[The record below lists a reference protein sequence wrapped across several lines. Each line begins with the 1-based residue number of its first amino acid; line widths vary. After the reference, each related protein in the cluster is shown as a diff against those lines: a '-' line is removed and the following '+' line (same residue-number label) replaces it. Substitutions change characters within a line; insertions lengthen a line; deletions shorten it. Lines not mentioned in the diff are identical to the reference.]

1 MGRNCVIMPKNIEI
15 KARIPDQNTFET
27 INAYLAK
34 KTETAGKVIIQ
45 RDTFFKTPKA
55 RLKLRE
61 EQLDSPVST
70 LIYYERTDQPGPKQ
84 SDFRTTSVP
93 DPEGMKVILTSTLGL
108 RGEVCK
114 ERLLFMVGQTRV
126 HLDKV
131 DGLGIYVELEV
142 MVEASQSKE
151 EGIAIAESLMTEL
164 KIEKAWLQS
173 EAYIDIIEASAKV

>member
-1 MGRNCVIMPKNIEI
+1 MPQNIEI

-27 INAYLAK
+27 MKAYLTK
-34 KTETAGKVIIQ
+34 KTETAGKVLIQ

-84 SDFRTTSVP
+84 SDFHTTSVP
-93 DPEGMKVILTSTLGL
+93 DPEGMKVVLTNTLGL

-126 HLDKV
+126 HLDTV
-131 DGLGIYVELEV
+131 DGLGIYMELEV
-142 MVEASQSKE
+142 IVKANQSKE
-151 EGIAIAESLMTEL
+151 EGVAIAEALMAEL
-164 KIEKAWLQS
+164 KIEKAWLES
-173 EAYIDIIEASAKV
+173 EAYIDIIEAMQQCN